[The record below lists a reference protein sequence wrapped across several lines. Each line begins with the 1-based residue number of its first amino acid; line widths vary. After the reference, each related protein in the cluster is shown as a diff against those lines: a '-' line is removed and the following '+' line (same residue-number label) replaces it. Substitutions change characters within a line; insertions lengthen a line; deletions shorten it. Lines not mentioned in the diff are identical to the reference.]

1 MEEKFSSGRLPVVT
15 VTPWGVPSER
25 SDRRSDA
32 LSKISNSS
40 VNARTGDA
48 SQQPT
53 ERKRQPSLQDGK
65 KSAMR
70 GRAAHPRGL
79 GFKAI
84 INHRL

>member
-15 VTPWGVPSER
+15 VTPWGVPSDR
-25 SDRRSDA
+25 SDRWSDA
-32 LSKISNSS
+32 LSKTNNSS

-48 SQQPT
+48 SQQAP
-53 ERKRQPSLQDGK
+53 ERKHQPSLQDGK
-65 KSAMR
+65 KSTMR